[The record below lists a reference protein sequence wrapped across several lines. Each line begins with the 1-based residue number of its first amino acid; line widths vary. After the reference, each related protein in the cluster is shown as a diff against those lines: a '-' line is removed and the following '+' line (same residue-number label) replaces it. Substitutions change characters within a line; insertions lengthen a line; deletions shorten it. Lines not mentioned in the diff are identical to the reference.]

1 MCLLAAL
8 SLNIFHP
15 GHFFEDPETAELEAS
30 LAAEKS
36 LKRQT
41 RRQTLSREKTR
52 GYSMMPDGRFFDLQP
67 PQPTWVGNV
76 TCVRCAVRD
85 DRRSWI

>member
-1 MCLLAAL
+1 MCLLAAF

-15 GHFFEDPETAELEAS
+15 GYFFEDPEIIDLSEQS
-30 LAAEKS
+30 L
-36 LKRQT
+36 LPV
-41 RRQTLSREKTR
+41 SREKSR
-52 GYSMMPDGRFFDLQP
+52 GYSVMLEDSPFDLAP

-76 TCVRCAVRD
+76 TCVRCACRD

>member
-15 GHFFEDPETAELEAS
+15 GYFFEDPETAELAAS
-30 LAAEKS
+30 LPETS
-36 LKRQT
+36 LRRQT
-41 RRQTLSREKTR
+41 RQILEKTR
-52 GYSMMPDGRFFDLQP
+52 GYSMMPDKLFFDLQP

>member
-15 GHFFEDPETAELEAS
+15 GYFFEDPETAEQ
-30 LAAEKS
+30 AATELS

-41 RRQTLSREKTR
+41 QQVREKSR
-52 GYSMMPDGRFFDLQP
+52 AYGMMPDERFFDLQP

>member
-1 MCLLAAL
+1 
-8 SLNIFHP
+8 
-15 GHFFEDPETAELEAS
+15 
-30 LAAEKS
+30 
-36 LKRQT
+36 
-41 RRQTLSREKTR
+41 
-52 GYSMMPDGRFFDLQP
+52 MMPDERFFFDLQP

>member
-15 GHFFEDPETAELEAS
+15 GYFFEAPETIDLSEQ
-30 LAAEKS
+30 S
-36 LKRQT
+36 LKPA
-41 RRQTLSREKTR
+41 SREKTR
-52 GYSMMPDGRFFDLQP
+52 GYSMMMDDTPFSPFDLKP
-67 PQPTWVGNV
+67 PQPMFVGNV
-76 TCVRCAVRD
+76 TCVRCACRD